1 MELTEDKGKVVR
13 YFLKN
18 TPVGEHRE
26 VVKDLEKI
34 IGEEAVRS
42 EVFADYLAEHLSDHG
57 TSINHEGTSLMLTT
71 IGRNGLTY
79 FDPKVSATFDINPYT
94 EAVSNLNPV
103 ESGTS
108 FSRLLQ
114 GKLDQYLQAHFSETV
129 QGRVFQNEE
138 EVYIFISCPSVNLR
152 NMWTGEWIG
161 DWKFINGNLE
171 GKVEFHAHYFEE
183 GNLKCAQSKEVK
195 KSISASSEEQGA
207 EEIIKTIKE
216 ADNQIQL
223 GLQDLYENVP
233 SIVFKKMRRAMPVT
247 KQKFSDMHR
256 MKMFS

>member
-1 MELTEDKGKVVR
+1 MELTEDKGKVIR

-57 TSINHEGTSLMLTT
+57 TSINHEGTSLVLTT
-71 IGRNGLTY
+71 IGRNGHTY
-79 FDPKVSATFDINPYT
+79 FDPKVSATFDVDPYS
-94 EAVSNLNPV
+94 ESVSNMNSV

-108 FSRLLQ
+108 LSHLLQ
-114 GKLDQYLQAHFSETV
+114 EKLDLYLQAHFSETAH
-129 QGRVFQNEE
+129 GRVFQNDE

-161 DWKFINGNLE
+161 DWKFVNGSLE

-195 KSISASSEEQGA
+195 KSISASSEEQGV
-207 EEIIKTIKE
+207 EEIIKAIKE

-223 GLQDLYENVP
+223 GLQNLYENVP
-233 SIVFKKMRRAMPVT
+233 SVVFKKMRRAMPVT
-247 KQKFSDMHR
+247 HQKFAEMYR